1 MRIFS
6 MIENDMKFTIG
17 DLKYCFK
24 ERKTDF
30 THLIKVYEIIRAE
43 AEKSPIVIKNSGM
56 IETGLNFSKLSE
68 KSGFG
73 QNLLAKR
80 LKELRDLEVVYYYD
94 IHRKG
99 VQLRIYFNSNNE
111 NCQYL
116 NKMLE
121 KAKNENLL

>member
-1 MRIFS
+1 
-6 MIENDMKFTIG
+6 MKFTIG

-30 THLIKVYEIIRAE
+30 TRLIKVYEIIRAE

-94 IHRKG
+94 LHR
-99 VQLRIYFNSNNE
+99 
-111 NCQYL
+111 
-116 NKMLE
+116 
-121 KAKNENLL
+121 